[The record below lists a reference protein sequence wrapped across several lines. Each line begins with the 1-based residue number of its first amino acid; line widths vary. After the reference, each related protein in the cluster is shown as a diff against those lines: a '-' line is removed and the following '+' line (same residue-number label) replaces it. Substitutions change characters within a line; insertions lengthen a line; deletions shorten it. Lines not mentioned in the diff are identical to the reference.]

1 MVGITLIISVV
12 ALVLAVI
19 AFQRTGGIK
28 ELRQQ
33 VANLSSKTDT
43 VRDRSANLLN
53 KFERILR
60 GKDKP
65 PAEQDKDNEPD
76 PLNKPE

>member
-53 KFERILR
+53 KFERMLR

-65 PAEQDKDNEPD
+65 PAERDKEKEPD